1 MHVPSAFRREADVA
15 LLTGLTADSPESA
28 PVLLDGR
35 RPGYLVS
42 HGGAD
47 LYAMR
52 RTGFPQPLI
61 AGTALTRIEPGTVLP
76 SSTVLGAWQLV
87 LAPLPG
93 TRIRPLRTRRLRQ
106 LGFGGPADCDGPAD
120 PLVPPPRAVSVLAAA
135 LARGLDAGLLAIA
148 DALRVGGPPGDA
160 APLCETQ
167 LVSLA
172 AGCALVGDGQV
183 AWLRVAGGHIRRNG
197 DQAAV
202 FGGPEPAL
210 LAGRDWI
217 VADGPCTVESV
228 RTSALLVAGQLSA
241 AIDHHAVLTLRT
253 IERLLVGDEP
263 PGSPPTWPPP
273 QCPPRRGR
281 R

>member
-1 MHVPSAFRREADVA
+1 MHVPSAVRREADVA
-15 LLTGLTADSPESA
+15 LLTGLTADSPESV

-35 RPGYLVS
+35 QPAYLVS

-47 LYAMR
+47 LYAIR
-52 RTGFPQPLI
+52 RTGFPQPLV
-61 AGTALTRIEPGTVLP
+61 AGTVLTRIEQGCVLP

-93 TRIRPLRTRRLRQ
+93 TRIRPLRTHRLRQ
-106 LGFGGPADCDGPAD
+106 LGLGGPADCDGPAD

-148 DALRVGGPPGDA
+148 DALRASCPPGDA
-160 APLCETQ
+160 VPLCDNE

-172 AGCALVGDGQV
+172 AGCALAGDGRV
-183 AWLRVAGGHIRRNG
+183 VWLRVAGGHIRRNG

-228 RTSALLVAGQLSA
+228 RTAALLVTGQLSA
-241 AIDHHAVLTLRT
+241 AIDHHTVLTLRT
-253 IERLLVGDEP
+253 IEQLLVGGEP
-263 PGSPPTWPPP
+263 LGSPPTWPSP
-273 QCPPRRGR
+273 QCPPWRGR

>member
-1 MHVPSAFRREADVA
+1 MHVPSMVRRDADVA
-15 LLTGLTADSPESA
+15 LLTGLTADAPESV

-35 RPGYLVS
+35 QSAYLVS
-42 HGGAD
+42 HDGAD
-47 LYAMR
+47 LYAVR

-61 AGTALTRIEPGTVLP
+61 AGTVLTRIEPGTVLP

-106 LGFGGPADCDGPAD
+106 LGFGGPVDCDGPAD

-135 LARGLDAGLLAIA
+135 LGRALDAGLLAIA
-148 DALRVGGPPGDA
+148 DVLRVSGPPSDA
-160 APLCETQ
+160 VGLCGTE

-172 AGCALVGDGQV
+172 AGCALTGDGQV

-228 RTSALLVAGQLSA
+228 RTVALLVAGQLSA
-241 AIDHHAVLTLRT
+241 AIDHHTVLTLRT

-263 PGSPPTWPPP
+263 TGSPPTWPSPQRPP
-273 QCPPRRGR
+273 WRGR

>member
-1 MHVPSAFRREADVA
+1 MHVPSAYRHEADIA
-15 LLTGLTADSPESA
+15 LLTGLTADAPESV

-35 RPGYLVS
+35 QSAYLVS
-42 HGGAD
+42 HGDAD

-61 AGTALTRIEPGTVLP
+61 AGTLLTRIEQGTVLP

-93 TRIRPLRTRRLRQ
+93 TRIRPLRTGRLRQ
-106 LGFGGPADCDGPAD
+106 LRFGGPADCDGPAAQ
-120 PLVPPPRAVSVLAAA
+120 LVPPPRAISAPAAA

-148 DALRVGGPPGDA
+148 DALRVGGPPSDA
-160 APLCETQ
+160 ASLSGTE

-172 AGCALVGDGQV
+172 AGCALAGDGQV
-183 AWLRVAGGHIRRNG
+183 SWLRVAGGHIRRNG
-197 DQAAV
+197 DHGAV

-228 RTSALLVAGQLSA
+228 RTAALLVAGQLPA
-241 AIDHHAVLTLRT
+241 AIDHHTVLTLRT
-253 IERLLVGDEP
+253 IEQLLIGGEP

-273 QCPPRRGR
+273 QRPPRRGR